1 MNYAIQTCKV
11 RVRSAETGQ
20 TTLTFILVLGI
31 FLIALIGFA
40 TDFSNLWFH
49 RQKAQAAADAA
60 CQAGAMDMLSISQ
73 GTTTT
78 ASAGFVPGT
87 GFNCSGQAGAVPCK
101 YAALNSYNAGGLTT
115 GMQSNEVSVSF
126 PASIPGV
133 TTPPAVLT
141 GGNPFMRVDV
151 IDRVRVFFSALL
163 TGAKTQDVRATAKCG
178 LVLATAPIPIIVL
191 HPTASQ
197 SLSTQGNP
205 DIIISG
211 GPTKSI
217 QVNSTNATAVNIGGS
232 AAIDLS
238 RGGPSG
244 TGSSLGVSGGPYT
257 APGGFTSGTPTSN
270 YWNAPSSPVSDPF
283 AQLSAPSV
291 PSTIPPPKGVSVS
304 YPNLGCPDH
313 SGCTLYVPGYYPSTL
328 QVKIGTAI
336 FDPGIYYLAGGL
348 TLAANSTVRPS
359 TTTGNGDGVMFYFS
373 GSSSVS
379 VSANSGKDL
388 SLDPFLTSRVQCPGG
403 APVTIK
409 DSSGSVVNQLNGN
422 ILLGMCSGTYGD
434 PLGQNRGMLFFQDR
448 AGSGANASW
457 GGGGQFLLA
466 GNMYFH
472 HCNSAGT
479 GTQCSLP
486 PSGYSDV
493 FSLSGNSG
501 SGTYVLGDIVTDQL
515 QLGGTSG
522 IAMQLNP
529 NAAYNILKVQLL
541 Q

>member
-1 MNYAIQTCKV
+1 MQTCKAPV
-11 RVRSAETGQ
+11 RPGESGQ

-73 GTTTT
+73 GATTT

-101 YAALNSYNAGGLTT
+101 YAVLNNYNAGGLTT
-115 GMQSNEVSVSF
+115 GTESNEVSVSF

-133 TTPPAVLT
+133 TTPPAALT
-141 GGNPFMRVDV
+141 GGTPFMRVDV
-151 IDRVRVFFSALL
+151 VDRVRVFFSTLL
-163 TGAKTQDVRATAKCG
+163 TGSKTQDVRATAKCG
-178 LVLATAPIPIIVL
+178 LVLARAPIPIIVL

-205 DIIISG
+205 DIIVTG

-217 QVNSTNATAVNIGGS
+217 QVNSISPSAVNIGGS
-232 AAIDLS
+232 ATIDLS

-244 TGSSLGVSGGPYT
+244 TGSSLGVTGGPST
-257 APGGFTSGTPTSN
+257 APGGFVSGTPTSQ

-283 AQLSAPSV
+283 AQLPAPPV
-291 PSTIPPPKGVSVS
+291 PSIIPPAGGVAVT
-304 YPNLGCPDH
+304 YPNLGCPDT
-313 SGCTLYVPGYYPSTL
+313 SGCTLYRPGYYPATL
-328 QVKIGTAI
+328 QVKNQTAL

-359 TTTGNGDGVMFYFS
+359 TTTGNGDGIMFYFA

-379 VSANSGKDL
+379 VSSNSGKNT

-403 APVTIK
+403 APVTIR
-409 DSSGSVVNQLNGN
+409 DASGNVVNQLNGN
-422 ILLGMCSGTYGD
+422 ILLGICSGTYGD

-448 AGSGANASW
+448 AGSSANPNW

-472 HCNSAGT
+472 KCNAAGT
-479 GTQCSLP
+479 GTGCSAP
-486 PSGYSDV
+486 PTGYSDM